1 MTTILAGAL
10 LVLWLAALWWFVRRD
25 RADYSAF
32 KLLEVTKYRQR
43 RCRIWVL
50 KSFLLFSVGSTLCLL
65 VLGRT
70 GAISSLPME
79 FRELSARA
87 GSLLPASKLPG
98 PEFLIGFGSALLV
111 GVVGGALIMTRMK
124 TAKPLTLGDIEPLM
138 PRNRAET
145 AHTAVLALNAGF
157 SEELF
162 FRLLLPLLATLVLRN
177 ALAAFAIAA
186 VIFGLVHIY
195 QGIVGVL
202 ATTVLGAALT
212 VLYLWTGSLWIA
224 MAVHASFDLLGLVVR
239 PTFTR
244 LLTKR

>member
-10 LVLWLAALWWFVRRD
+10 LVLCLAALWWFVRRD
-25 RADYSAF
+25 RADYAAF
-32 KLLEVTKYRQR
+32 KRFTATQDRQR
-43 RCRIWVL
+43 RYRVWAL
-50 KSFLLFSVGSTLCLL
+50 KSFLLFAGGSLLCLWI
-65 VLGRT
+65 VGRIA
-70 GAISSLPME
+70 AIRTLPAV
-79 FRELSARA
+79 FDGLSAKA
-87 GSLLPASKLPG
+87 GSVLPASKLPS
-98 PEFLIGFGSALLV
+98 PDFLIGFGAAVLG
-111 GVVGGALIMTRMK
+111 GVVGGALIMARMK
-124 TAKPLTLGDIEPLM
+124 TTRPMTLGDIEPMM
-138 PRNRAET
+138 PRNWAET

-162 FRLLLPLLATLVLRN
+162 FRLLLPLLLTLVFRN
-177 ALAAFAIAA
+177 AVAAFAIAA
-186 VIFGLVHIY
+186 VIFGLVHMY

-202 ATTVLGAALT
+202 ATTVLGVAFT